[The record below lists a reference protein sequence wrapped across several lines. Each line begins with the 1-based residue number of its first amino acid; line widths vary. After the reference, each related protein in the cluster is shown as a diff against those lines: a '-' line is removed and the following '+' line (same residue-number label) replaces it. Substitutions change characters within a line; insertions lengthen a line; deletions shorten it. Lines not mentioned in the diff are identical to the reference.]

1 MNVSPH
7 DELAVLTAYQ
17 KAVGARISDLRRK
30 LDDTTTG
37 LKPDTKLPVWA
48 GGIKV
53 GRVTRSQGGET
64 KASIIDR
71 DQLNAFILAEG
82 NATLDLV
89 EVVNTP
95 EWAVAEAITRA
106 ENGEAIPGISITTT
120 TPVLKVYVEPDAI
133 HIAEQ
138 ALSRLP
144 ALEAGDE

>member
-17 KAVGARISDLRRK
+17 KAVGARISDLRK
-30 LDDTTTG
+30 TLDDTTTG

-82 NATLDLV
+82 NATLELV

-120 TPVLKVYVEPDAI
+120 APVLKVYVEPDAI
-133 HIAEQ
+133 HIARR

-144 ALEAGDE
+144 ALGAGDE